1 MSEVTGTA
9 GPSQARIETDR
20 AEAPAPVPPGP
31 PIDTGRVESA
41 GPPPATVPPLPPA
54 PGAIDY
60 GLAGDA
66 MDAMAR
72 NVGVD
77 FGRIAA
83 LMMQIDSELAR
94 AARDSQVSQIESVAS
109 EMHASA
115 DDIRASARMALA
127 GGVVSGA
134 SQIAS
139 AGISIGGG
147 IQGMRMTSPSAA
159 VETVPAE
166 TVSAPEEP
174 APTPTTRAA
183 AASEAPGAAT
193 LEGVGT
199 SGTGESAPSSETETG
214 QVRAETTEET
224 VKEASTSKQKM
235 ATRRL
240 DHTLSQQLSARAQS
254 ITMLTEGL
262 SKMTSAAGELVKSAM
277 EYESK
282 QSEADS
288 KEDDARA
295 EEQRAYLDRTK
306 AFADSMQ
313 KGAQDMLQ
321 AFQQMEEGMHETN
334 RAVWSRA

>member
-1 MSEVTGTA
+1 MNEISGTA
-9 GPSQARIETDR
+9 GPSQARIETGR
-20 AEAPAPVPPGP
+20 AEAPAPVPQGP

-41 GPPPATVPPLPPA
+41 GPPPVTVPPLPPG
-54 PGAIDY
+54 PGAVDY

-94 AARDSQVSQIESVAS
+94 AARDSQVAQIESVAS

-134 SQIAS
+134 SQVAA

-147 IQGMRMTSPSAA
+147 IQGMRMTSPNAA
-159 VETVPAE
+159 METAAPD
-166 TVSAPEEP
+166 TVSAPEETSA
-174 APTPTTRAA
+174 APTARATGE
-183 AASEAPGAAT
+183 SEAPAAPT
-193 LEGVGT
+193 AEELDLPEGEQSV
-199 SGTGESAPSSETETG
+199 PSRETQAG
-214 QVRAETTEET
+214 QVRAENTEET
-224 VKEASTSKQKM
+224 VEEASTSKRKM

-240 DHTLSQQLSARAQS
+240 DHTLSQQLSARAHS

-262 SKMTSAAGELVKSAM
+262 AKMTSATGELVKSAM
-277 EYESK
+277 EYESR

-288 KEDDARA
+288 KQDEARA

-306 AFADSMQ
+306 GFADSMQ

-321 AFQQMEEGMHETN
+321 VFQQMEEGMHETH